1 MPAFSSNS
9 SHPSSDIASNSALA
23 REFFAPLLEALS
35 AASDQR
41 LCHGLNDQDWLL
53 LGVRRALEDHVSGRG
68 FLQHLACRGISAPKQ
83 SNFFETLK
91 SNRRLRLTG
100 NVSMAVGAM
109 LPVPTGHAL
118 SLCKELDGFDL
129 YAGDGHYHAAASHD
143 PRHPRDETKYATGH
157 FFALNLRT
165 HGLSH
170 LVAGDQ
176 VSRKIE
182 HDMRALKRMDIATL
196 RHGAP
201 KGRKVL
207 YVWDRAG
214 IDFQQWYRWK
224 HGSGIYMLSRVKENM
239 KLEVIGINRIDH
251 GDPRNQGVLAD
262 EIVATSQGVS
272 VRRVTYLCPLSGQT
286 YEFLTNADSLA
297 PGLVAHLYRIR
308 WDIEKTFDE
317 LKNKLG
323 ETKAWASS
331 ANAKT
336 MQAHF
341 LCMAHNLM
349 VLFEEHLDKTHG
361 LRNEA
366 ELKRR
371 NQRLEGERA
380 RLAEIAQSIPTL
392 YVSLQRITQRSLKFI
407 RWLRVQLFSDSGSA
421 HPIDALRRLFAT
433 L

>member
-1 MPAFSSNS
+1 MPVFLSNS
-9 SHPSSDIASNSALA
+9 SIPPSNLASDSALA
-23 REFFAPLLEALS
+23 REFFAPLLEALCS
-35 AASDQR
+35 ASDQR
-41 LCHGLNDQDWLL
+41 LCHGVNDQDWML

-68 FLQHLACRGISAPKQ
+68 FLQHLACRGISAPRQ

-91 SNRRLRLTG
+91 SARRLRLTG
-100 NVSMAVGAM
+100 NVAKVVEAM
-109 LPVPTGHAL
+109 LRVPSGHAL

-143 PRHPRDETKYATGH
+143 PRHSEDGIKYATGH
-157 FFALNLRT
+157 FFSLNLRT
-165 HGLSH
+165 HALAH
-170 LVAGDQ
+170 LAAGDQ

-182 HDMRALKRMDIATL
+182 HDMRALKRMQIDTL

-214 IDFQQWYRWK
+214 IDFRQWYRWK

-239 KLEVIGINRIDH
+239 KLEVIGENRIDTD
-251 GDPRNQGVLAD
+251 DPRNQGVLAD

-272 VRRVTYLCPLSGQT
+272 VRRITYLCPLSGQL
-286 YEFLTNADSLA
+286 YEFLTNADSLP

-331 ANAKT
+331 ANAKI

-341 LCMAHNLM
+341 LCLAHNLM
-349 VLFEEHLDKTHG
+349 VLFEEHLDQTHG
-361 LRNEA
+361 VRNEA

-371 NQRLEGERA
+371 NQRLERERV
-380 RLAEIAQSIPTL
+380 RLAGITQSVPSL
-392 YVSLQRITQRSLKFI
+392 YASLQRITQRSLKFI
-407 RWLRVQLFSDSGSA
+407 RWLRVLLFSNPEMDN
-421 HPIDALRRLFAT
+421 PIDALRRLFAT